1 MAQRALR
8 IHELELG
15 CHREWQAYVD
25 RHPEGTFFH
34 GFAWKRA
41 VERTFGHRSWY
52 LFGEQ
57 AGRIVG
63 VLPMFEINSVVA
75 GRFLVSVPYA
85 TYGGLLTDDVG
96 GGFRID
102 EAGARKDSRTSD
114 SRAGEIAEALF
125 NKAKAIAGQVRAQSI
140 ELRSVSATISS
151 VKVLHTHATYRKELP
166 AREEDVLSQLPRKAR
181 AAARRATERYELSVE
196 FDRGLLPVVWRL
208 YARSMRR
215 LGSVNYPYQFFEE
228 LVRASGENNV
238 VQVVKHGGRPVAG
251 LLTFLYRDTVLPYFS
266 GLDEREQIYG
276 LNNYLY
282 LESMRW
288 GVRHGYRCYDF
299 GRTRLDNAGCSDFKR
314 FCGFEP
320 QELEY
325 QNYVLPGRRAP
336 DLSPSSPRWT
346 AARRVWRMLPLPITR
361 PVGGWLTKSIPG

>member
-1 MAQRALR
+1 MPERALK
-8 IHELELG
+8 IHELDARG
-15 CHREWQAYVD
+15 QGDWQAYVD

-34 GFAWKRA
+34 GLIWKRA

-57 AGRIVG
+57 AGRVVG
-63 VLPMFEINSVVA
+63 ILPLFEINSLVA

-85 TYGGLLTDDVG
+85 TYGGLLTDRQDVT
-96 GGFRID
+96 D
-102 EAGARKDSRTSD
+102 
-114 SRAGEIAEALF
+114 ALF
-125 NKAKAIAGQVRAQSI
+125 NKARTIAGQVRAQSI
-140 ELRSVSATISS
+140 ELRSVKAALAS
-151 VKVLHTHATYRKELP
+151 VEVLHTHATYRKELP
-166 AREEDVLSQLPRKAR
+166 LREEGVLSDLPRKAR
-181 AAARRATERYELSVE
+181 AAARRATERFELSVE

-228 LVRASGENNV
+228 LVQASGQQNV
-238 VQVVKHGGRPVAG
+238 VQVVRHGGRPVAG

-266 GLDEREQIYG
+266 GLDEREPIYG

-288 GVRHGYRCYDF
+288 GVRHGYRQYDF

-314 FCGFEP
+314 FCGFTP
-320 QELEY
+320 QELQY
-325 QNYVLPGRRAP
+325 QNYVMPGRRAP
-336 DLSPSSPRWT
+336 DLSPSSPRWA
-346 AARRVWRMLPLPITR
+346 AARRLWRVLPLPITR
-361 PVGGWLTKSIPG
+361 PVGGWLAKSIPG